1 MICITMKLWSHW
13 LSPIVTEFSNHL
25 HFYNSVF
32 LLLDKLTFNTYQES
46 LSFSRCVLL
55 WDLATFGIT
64 HLMTPDQRTCQ
75 ATAKATN
82 SNPKEMSETT
92 MIYDL
97 EQKNISWKNIY
108 ISPER
113 LHYYDELILLFNTI
127 MRGATVQNWKGEN
140 QPDDKGMD

>member
-1 MICITMKLWSHW
+1 
-13 LSPIVTEFSNHL
+13 
-25 HFYNSVF
+25 
-32 LLLDKLTFNTYQES
+32 
-46 LSFSRCVLL
+46 
-55 WDLATFGIT
+55 
-64 HLMTPDQRTCQ
+64 
-75 ATAKATN
+75 
-82 SNPKEMSETT
+82 